1 MLNPCELE
9 PSVEVTH
16 LRRVLDTQPSCLMR
30 LAADGTVFAANNAAL
45 ALLGVKAAA
54 QALGQRFTRW
64 LPPDQHERWREFC
77 AGVLTGASASIECEM
92 IAPAGE
98 RHPVLFHGVPLCD
111 HPDGTPSMA
120 VAARAV
126 SSQRQLETA
135 IVRLE
140 AQLRERDRES
150 VQARARVAEA
160 ESLRRQ
166 IDELKS
172 DIDAREAA
180 LASAVAARQAAET
193 ERARALADTRQL
205 ELALE
210 AFAARQKRAPSTQ
223 GEGRA

>member
-1 MLNPCELE
+1 MLNSCELE
-9 PSVEVTH
+9 PTVEVTH

-30 LAADGTVFAANNAAL
+30 LAADGTVFAANDAAL
-45 ALLGVKAAA
+45 ALLGVKATAE
-54 QALGQRFTRW
+54 ALGQRFTRW

-77 AGVLTGASASIECEM
+77 AGVMTGASASIECEM
-92 IAPAGE
+92 HTPAGE

-126 SSQRQLETA
+126 SGQRQLETA
-135 IVRLE
+135 IVSLE

-150 VQARARVAEA
+150 VEARARMVEA
-160 ESLRRQ
+160 ESLRGQ
-166 IDELKS
+166 IDQLKS

-180 LASAVAARQAAET
+180 LAAADAARRAAEND
-193 ERARALADTRQL
+193 RARALVDVRQL

-210 AFAARQKRAPSTQ
+210 AFAARQKRAASTPQ
-223 GEGRA
+223 EGRA